1 MCENYKDSKELY
13 NGLPFFSL
21 TFAIM
26 HNLLNIFMAILVI
39 GWLIGF
45 LALDVGGL
53 IHMLLVVAMIVLLL
67 KIIAGKG

>member
-1 MCENYKDSKELY
+1 MCENYKVSKELY

-26 HNLLNIFMAILVI
+26 HIVLNIFITLLVI

-45 LALDVGGL
+45 LALGAGGL
-53 IHMLLVVAMIVLLL
+53 IHMFLVVAVIVLLL
-67 KIIAGKG
+67 KIIAGKA